1 MLKIN
6 PSRRISLGDAMA
18 HAYVEEFR
26 EDALEQPAGFDVEMA
41 DVEEVKLTKKNLQRM
56 MYEEVRAFHRQQA
69 AAAAGPAGED
79 DSKMPDDEMP
89 SQGAGSAYGRCD
101 VHEMSEPRWASL
113 SAAPCG
119 RAVGAAVGRAAEDAR
134 QGRLERARRCDTRR
148 AHRSGERRRRSVS
161 RRREERP
168 R

>member
-1 MLKIN
+1 MKQLPKYEPQPLEEKFPGAPAAALDLLGRMLKIN

-26 EDALEQPAGFDVEMA
+26 EDALERPAGFGVEMA

-89 SQGAGSAYGRCD
+89 
-101 VHEMSEPRWASL
+101 E
-113 SAAPCG
+113 
-119 RAVGAAVGRAAEDAR
+119 AR
-134 QGRLERARRCDTRR
+134 VLD
-148 AHRSGERRRRSVS
+148 
-161 RRREERP
+161 RP
-168 R
+168 TTL